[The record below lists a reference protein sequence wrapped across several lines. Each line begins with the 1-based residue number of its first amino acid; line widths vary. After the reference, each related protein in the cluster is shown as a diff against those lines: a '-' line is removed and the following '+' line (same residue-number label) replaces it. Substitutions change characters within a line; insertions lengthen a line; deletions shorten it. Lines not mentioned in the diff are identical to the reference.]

1 MSLLKRPD
9 FEQSRLLLVD
19 CEPRTLASLEKSL
32 NRLGI
37 SALALGNDAADSL
50 EGVFA
55 AIVELEHFASPHLL
69 QRLNVA
75 GVTIVALTP
84 HETLSQVQRAIGLGA
99 TALLNKPITQSS
111 VYTTLMMAIGLH
123 ERRDADA
130 RTIDALQ
137 RRLDARPLLAQALA
151 RLMTDHQL
159 SERDAYERLRGLSMQ
174 LNRSIDDLCA
184 DLAADHPQQGGMW
197 T

>member
-9 FEQSRLLLVD
+9 FEHGRLLLVD
-19 CEPRTLASLEKSL
+19 CEPRTLVNLEKSL
-32 NRLGI
+32 HRLGI
-37 SALALGNDAADSL
+37 TALALVEDATDSL

-69 QRLNVA
+69 QRLNQA
-75 GVTIVALTP
+75 GVPIVALTP
-84 HETLSQVQRAIGLGA
+84 HETLSQIQRAIELGA

-123 ERRDADA
+123 ERLDADA
-130 RTIDALQ
+130 RTIDALHQ
-137 RRLDARPLLAQALA
+137 RLNARPLLAQALA
-151 RLMTDHQL
+151 RLMIDHQL
-159 SERDAYERLRGLSMQ
+159 NERDAYERLRALSMQ
-174 LNRSIDDLCA
+174 LNRSIDELCA
-184 DLAADHPQQGGMW
+184 DLAADRPQQGGMW

>member
-9 FEQSRLLLVD
+9 FEQGRLLLVD

-37 SALALGNDAADSL
+37 SALALGNDAGDSL

-75 GVTIVALTP
+75 GVPIVALTP

-184 DLAADHPQQGGMW
+184 DLAADRPQQGGMW

>member
-9 FEQSRLLLVD
+9 FEQGRLLLVD

-32 NRLGI
+32 HRLGI
-37 SALALGNDAADSL
+37 TALALVDDADDSL

-55 AIVELEHFASPHLL
+55 AIVELEHFSSVHLL
-69 QRLNVA
+69 QRLNLA
-75 GVTIVALTP
+75 GVPIVALTP
-84 HETLSQVQRAIGLGA
+84 HETLSQIQRAIELGA
-99 TALLNKPITQSS
+99 TALLNKPITQGS

-123 ERRDADA
+123 ERLDADA
-130 RTIDALQ
+130 RTIDTLQ
-137 RRLDARPLLAQALA
+137 QRLNARPLLAQALA
-151 RLMTDHQL
+151 RLMVDQQL
-159 SERDAYERLRGLSMQ
+159 NERDAYERLRALSMQ

-184 DLAADHPQQGGMW
+184 ELAADRPQQGGMW